1 MLDQSDV
8 LERLRRV
15 QELLEALRDRDAEFS
30 ERLIRHEY
38 ESAQARDLLRARV
51 REVEGLRAPAS
62 PVSASP
68 VSASPVPA
76 HPPSLFGE
84 MAANRY
90 GQIVLLSIAAAL
102 LAWAGLPIKRWSEGL
117 PAPAIHGDEGGDD
130 DAHPT
135 HEGD

>member
-15 QELLEALRDRDAEFS
+15 QELLEGLRDRDAEFS

-38 ESAQARDLLRARV
+38 ESAQERNRLGARIDEAEV
-51 REVEGLRAPAS
+51 RRGHASPVPASPVPAS
-62 PVSASP
+62 PVS
-68 VSASPVPA
+68 V

-102 LAWAGLPIKRWSEGL
+102 LAWAGLPIKRWAEGL
-117 PAPAIHGDEGGDD
+117 PAPAIHGDDGGDD

>member
-1 MLDQSDV
+1 MSEQSDV

-15 QELLEALRDRDAEFS
+15 QKILEALRDRDAEFS

-51 REVEGLRAPAS
+51 REVEALRAP
-62 PVSASP
+62 
-68 VSASPVPA
+68 ASPVPA

-84 MAANRY
+84 MAGNRY
-90 GQIVLLSIAAAL
+90 GQFVLFSVGVAL
-102 LAWAGLPIKRWSEGL
+102 LAWAGLPIKRWAEGL
-117 PAPAIHGDEGGDD
+117 PAPAIHGDDGGDD